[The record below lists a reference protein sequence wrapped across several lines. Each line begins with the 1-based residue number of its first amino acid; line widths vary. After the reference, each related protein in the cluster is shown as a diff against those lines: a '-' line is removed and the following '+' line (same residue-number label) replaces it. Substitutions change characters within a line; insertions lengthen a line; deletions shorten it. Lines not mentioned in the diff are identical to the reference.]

1 MDPQNEKR
9 ALVHAITDR
18 DGNAVLTVSGTTAK
32 KVDKRDT
39 ALEILSP
46 AGKTLVMLP
55 SAVCVRLKQVE
66 TKVVTLHDSPE
77 IGPQQSAALQ
87 MRAEREARLS
97 HLASRIDALK
107 REREVRL
114 HDLDC
119 RLEDNEAIVS
129 ELEPQGGSPR
139 S

>member
-18 DGNAVLTVSGTTAK
+18 DGNAILTVPEAIAK

-46 AGKTLVMLP
+46 AGKTLVRLP
-55 SAVCVRLKQVE
+55 SAVCVRLNQVE

-77 IGPQQSAALQ
+77 IGPQKSAALQ
-87 MRAEREARLS
+87 IRANGKRAWATLP
-97 HLASRIDALK
+97 LA
-107 REREVRL
+107 
-114 HDLDC
+114 
-119 RLEDNEAIVS
+119 
-129 ELEPQGGSPR
+129 
-139 S
+139 